1 MKKKYT
7 ILTKITFAIYL
18 LIVVKFILL
27 RYPVDQMLEWIRR
40 GYYDVPMSINIIPFK
55 TMAMYMKGE
64 PTIKI
69 AVRNMVGNI
78 IFFMPFGFLVPMILK
93 EINSYK
99 KIIIVSFAFSLSLE
113 IAQIMIRVGS
123 FDIDDLIL
131 NTAGAVLGYVLL
143 RMIRAK

>member
-131 NTAGAVLGYVLL
+131 NTLGAVLGYVLL
-143 RMIRAK
+143 RKIRAK